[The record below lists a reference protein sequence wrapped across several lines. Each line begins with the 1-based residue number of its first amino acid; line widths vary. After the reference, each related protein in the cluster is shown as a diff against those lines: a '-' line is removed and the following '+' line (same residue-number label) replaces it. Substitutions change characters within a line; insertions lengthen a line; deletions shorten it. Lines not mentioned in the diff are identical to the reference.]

1 MNNES
6 IMKANRLK
14 INDYEDAL
22 QYAMAMQETCEYIIA
37 RNGKDFKH
45 MTNMQVLSADD
56 FLKIL

>member
-1 MNNES
+1 
-6 IMKANRLK
+6 MKANRLK